1 MNLFPKNILPTK
13 EVKKFIVIFYTVGIL
28 GFIIPWTHNLFIILT
43 TYALLLSIYLLL
55 LYHENYSKKDILV
68 FSAIAVLGFFVEVL
82 GVNTGLIFGSYKYG
96 EGLGIKLFQTPL
108 LIGVNWL
115 FLTYTALSISDK
127 ITKNTYL
134 QLIIAPT
141 LMIVYDMVME
151 QLAPIMNMW
160 SWAGSSIPMKNYIA
174 WWLLGFLFTGI
185 LKRFKINT
193 NNPLALLL
201 FICQFIFFVVL
212 LIYYTLL
219 K

>member
-28 GFIIPWTHNLFIILT
+28 GFIIPWTHNFFIILT
-43 TYALLLSIYLLL
+43 TYALLLSTYLLL

>member
-43 TYALLLSIYLLL
+43 TYALLLSTYLLL

-193 NNPLALLL
+193 NNSLALLL

>member
-28 GFIIPWTHNLFIILT
+28 GFIIPWTHNFFIILT
-43 TYALLLSIYLLL
+43 TYALLLSTYLLL

-68 FSAIAVLGFFVEVL
+68 FLAIAVLGFFVEVL

-108 LIGVNWL
+108 LMGVNWL

-127 ITKNTYL
+127 LTKNTYL

-160 SWAGSSIPMKNYIA
+160 TWANSSIPMKNYIA
-174 WWLLGFLFTGI
+174 WWLLGFLFTRI
-185 LKRFKINT
+185 LKRSKINT

>member
-43 TYALLLSIYLLL
+43 TYALLLSTYLLL

-68 FSAIAVLGFFVEVL
+68 FSAIAVIGFFVEVL

>member
-1 MNLFPKNILPTK
+1 
-13 EVKKFIVIFYTVGIL
+13 
-28 GFIIPWTHNLFIILT
+28 
-43 TYALLLSIYLLL
+43 
-55 LYHENYSKKDILV
+55 
-68 FSAIAVLGFFVEVL
+68 
-82 GVNTGLIFGSYKYG
+82 
-96 EGLGIKLFQTPL
+96 
-108 LIGVNWL
+108 
-115 FLTYTALSISDK
+115 
-127 ITKNTYL
+127 
-134 QLIIAPT
+134 
-141 LMIVYDMVME
+141 VME

>member
-43 TYALLLSIYLLL
+43 TYALLLSTYLLL

>member
-28 GFIIPWTHNLFIILT
+28 GFIIPWTHNFFIILT
-43 TYALLLSIYLLL
+43 TYALLLSTYLLL

-193 NNPLALLL
+193 NNSLALLL

>member
-28 GFIIPWTHNLFIILT
+28 GFIIPWTHNFFIILT
-43 TYALLLSIYLLL
+43 TYALLLSTYLLL

-68 FSAIAVLGFFVEVL
+68 FLAIAVLGFFVEVL

-108 LIGVNWL
+108 LMGVNWL

-127 ITKNTYL
+127 LTKNTYL

-160 SWAGSSIPMKNYIA
+160 TWANSSIPMKNYIA

-185 LKRFKINT
+185 LKRSKINT

>member
-43 TYALLLSIYLLL
+43 TYALLLSTYLLL

-160 SWAGSSIPMKNYIA
+160 TWANSSIPMKNYIA

-193 NNPLALLL
+193 NNSLALLL

>member
-43 TYALLLSIYLLL
+43 TYALLLSTYLLL

-68 FSAIAVLGFFVEVL
+68 FLAIAVLGFFVEVL

-193 NNPLALLL
+193 NNSLALLL